1 LICWLEAG
9 YERANTPREESL
21 SLAKDRRNVYGEAP
35 HGARKSIPLRKKLR
49 NRANRHDQESK
60 LPSEPIQLDADE
72 ADAIESSMRDKASQS
87 GNKYPD
93 APLGDVI
100 AKKQWRRAT
109 PKSIRSRTVIAKP
122 SEP

>member
-1 LICWLEAG
+1 MR
-9 YERANTPREESL
+9 ERTPQEKKSL

-72 ADAIESSMRDKASQS
+72 DEADAIESSMRDKAPQS
-87 GNKYPD
+87 WSKYPD

-109 PKSIRSRTVIAKP
+109 PKSIRSVQSSP
-122 SEP
+122 SQASLSRSAL